1 MGFVVRLKRNQ
12 LVGGTNNDEIYPI
25 TATNAVYR
33 EGGKNLEEILSE
45 LGSSSNRKVVEDITY
60 TKPNLNIT
68 YTTNESTSIPIGVD
82 VDNKEAQLAFGQT
95 STIATIGDTDVTI
108 TMPEAPSVT
117 IDLPEISA
125 IDVNVTK
132 WGTLQD
138 YKYWFDSSISEP
150 NNRDSLLYA
159 IGMSLKINPTTR
171 MRDFGD
177 GGTGCFTRIHILND
191 ITISNNIWLNTE
203 KTEWYGYGRKITF
216 SDTSNTTPYNL
227 KVFGTSFKV
236 NNVMFQYTNGEG
248 SIESDIQFSPSTYIR
263 IALND
268 GEHKTTAVFN
278 TCFFTNFLKY
288 KYVTSSSSHNITSNV
303 IIKVECYNYN
313 NIEGLNAIKADSN
326 LTKQDSDSNTIAIE
340 FNKCKA
346 NIRKYLINSSSL
358 QSGLQMASYNNAMF
372 VIQQQQNVGAVSVQ
386 SYFGQG
392 VVNRVESQY
401 KQYYSSQKI
410 LYDANSKSVAQD
422 ITLYGNGGHALEY
435 SESGYST
442 NTTASRRINS
452 ALKLMVWY
460 GPTLTEQQELINS
473 L

>member
-125 IDVNVTK
+125 IDVNVTR
-132 WGTLQD
+132 WGTVND
-138 YKYWFDSSISEP
+138 YKYWFDSSMDKP
-150 NNRDSLLYA
+150 DYRDSLLYA

-171 MRDFGD
+171 TRDFGD

-191 ITISNNIWLNTE
+191 ITISNDIWLNTE

-216 SDTSNTTPYNL
+216 SNSNNATHYNL

-236 NNVMFQYTNGEG
+236 NDVMFQYTYGEG
-248 SIESDIQFSPSTYIR
+248 SIDSDTQFSPSTCIR
-263 IALND
+263 IALNS
-268 GEHKTTAVFN
+268 GTYKTTAVFN

-288 KYVTSSSSHNITSNV
+288 KYNSSTSSHNIESNV
-303 IIKVECYNYN
+303 IIKVECYNYSD
-313 NIEGLNAIKADSN
+313 IEGLKATKADSS
-326 LTKQDSDSNTIAIE
+326 LTKQGDSVNTITIE
-340 FNKCKA
+340 FNKCKV
-346 NIRKYLINSSSL
+346 NIRKYLINDSSL

-372 VIQQQQNVGAVSVQ
+372 VIQQLQNVGAVSVQ
-386 SYFGQG
+386 SYLGQG
-392 VVNRVESQY
+392 TVEGTSYVQH
-401 KQYYSSQKI
+401 YSSQKI
-410 LYDANSKSVAQD
+410 LYDANNKSVAQD

-442 NTTASRRINS
+442 NTANSRTTDSNK
-452 ALKLMVWY
+452 KLIVWY
-460 GPTLTEQQELINS
+460 GPTLTEQQKLIDS

>member
-45 LGSSSNRKVVEDITY
+45 LGSSSSRKVVEDITY

-82 VDNKEAQLAFGQT
+82 VDNKEAQLNFGQT

-132 WGTLQD
+132 WGTLKD
-138 YKYWFDSSISEP
+138 YKYWFDSSIKEP
-150 NNRDSLLYA
+150 DNRDSLLYA

-171 MRDFGD
+171 TRDFSD
-177 GGTGCFTRIHILND
+177 EGTGCFTRIHILND
-191 ITISNNIWLNTE
+191 ITISNDIWLNTE

-216 SDTSNTTPYNL
+216 SDNNNTTHYNL

-236 NNVMFQYTNGEG
+236 NNVMFQYTYGEG
-248 SIESDIQFSPSTYIR
+248 SIDSGIQFSPSTCIR

-268 GEHKTTAVFN
+268 GAYKTTAVFN
-278 TCFFTNFLKY
+278 TCSFTNFLKY
-288 KYVTSSSSHNITSNV
+288 KYDSSTLSHNIESNV
-303 IIKVECYNYN
+303 IIKVECYKYSD
-313 NIEGLNAIKADSN
+313 IEGINATKADSS
-326 LTKQDSDSNTIAIE
+326 LTTQGDSVNTIAIE
-340 FNKCKA
+340 FNKCKT
-346 NIRKYLINSSSL
+346 NIRKYLINGSSL

-372 VIQQQQNVGAVSVQ
+372 VIQQQQKVGAVSVQ
-386 SYFGQG
+386 SYLGQG
-392 VVNRVESQY
+392 TVQKVGSQY

-410 LYDANSKSVAQD
+410 LYDVNGKSVAQD

-435 SESGYST
+435 SNSGYST
-442 NTTASRRINS
+442 NTSNSRTVSSSLN
-452 ALKLMVWY
+452 LMVWY
-460 GPTLTEQQELINS
+460 GPTLTEQQKLIDS